1 MEINQN
7 SNSTSQSNHNSRNRI
22 TSNMV
27 INHNQTS
34 SYYHTK
40 KALWNKVEQKN
51 TKKPLLC
58 IIIFP
63 VFTGKNNKMKQSEQK
78 IRPTIYIIKTN
89 I

>member
-51 TKKPLLC
+51 TKKTTTLYHNFSR
-58 IIIFP
+58 IY
-63 VFTGKNNKMKQSEQK
+63 GQK
-78 IRPTIYIIKTN
+78 
-89 I
+89 